1 MINNLLAIEND
12 EAVQKTALTRKL
24 TIDGVTK
31 AYPVYRVRLDFL
43 YYNDQND
50 RIATWISQ
58 YKSEHARDAFEHMDR
73 EAYNSIIESFI
84 VKSNPAAIEKTRN
97 NIALVNQREPGVVLR
112 DGRVIDGN
120 RRFTCLRQ
128 LSKKSNDFNYFETV
142 ILDKDIEDNKKQI
155 KMLELQIQ
163 LGEESKVDYNPM
175 ERLVGVYQDV
185 VESEL
190 LTIEEY
196 ALATNESVTDVKRR
210 IAEANLL
217 IEFLEFIDMPKQYYI
232 ARDYQLGSIMPEIPK
247 VLKRCETVEMQQQ
260 VKELIFTNLMMRSA
274 DDNARYI
281 REIVKMMD
289 NGFFPAYLKEQ
300 NRIKKETKARLEE
313 EKPDSVESL
322 RRFVDQNDDITDELK
337 ISRERSLLKSK
348 RKEARNK
355 PSQIITKSITMLR
368 DVDTN
373 VFEKLTDSEKDKLKT
388 QITKLVTVA
397 DRFDTIVSD
406 DNESGSDGLIPAVK
420 KDVLDNNDVQT
431 RDQHKHY
438 SIASFRPDVPDIY
451 CVDSYKMIT
460 NLSFKFG
467 FKGYD
472 PKGDSDSVCS
482 YELFFVDKGR
492 NVLSDKSVVEIT
504 NGSVSTV
511 MFLLDS
517 KASSEDE
524 IYLMIRYADDPEDAI
539 LKKIP
544 FKVEIAF
551 TAEFG
556 I

>member
-1 MINNLLAIEND
+1 MINNLLAINNE
-12 EAVQKTALTRKL
+12 EAVQKTELTRKL

-58 YKSEHARDAFEHMDR
+58 YKSEHAQDALEQMSR
-73 EAYNSIIESFI
+73 EEYNSVIEGFI

-97 NIALVNQREPGVVLR
+97 NIELVNQREPGVVLR

-128 LSKKSNDFNYFETV
+128 LSKKSNAFNYFETV

-196 ALATNESVTDVKRR
+196 ALATNESVSDVKRR

-300 NRIKKETKARLEE
+300 NRLKEETKNRLEE

-322 RRFVDQNDDITDELK
+322 RHFVDQNDDITDELK

-373 VFEKLTDSEKDKLKT
+373 VFEKLTDSEKDKLKN
-388 QITKLVTVA
+388 QIAKLVTVA
-397 DRFDTIVSD
+397 DRFDTMVSD
-406 DNESGSDGLIPAVK
+406 EDDKPEGLIPAVSKSEIDSDK
-420 KDVLDNNDVQT
+420 KEVKNQP
-431 RDQHKHY
+431 KHFV
-438 SIASFRPDVPDIY
+438 IASLRQDMPDIY

-460 NLSFKFG
+460 NLSFKFE
-467 FKGYD
+467 FKGFD
-472 PKGDSDSVCS
+472 PRGASDSECS
-482 YELFFVDKGR
+482 YELFFTDKDR
-492 NVLSDKSVVEIT
+492 NLLSDKSVVKISD
-504 NGSVSTV
+504 GVVATV
-511 MFLLDS
+511 LFQLNS
-517 KASSEDE
+517 RASSEDE
-524 IYLMIRYADDPEDAI
+524 IYLMIRYADDPEDTI

-551 TAEFG
+551 SAEFG
-556 I
+556 L